1 MIVKTARNNPCIS
14 FKKFQCADPSPG
26 SNGMNGGDDDGDHD
40 DHDDRGGGLPSVLYD
55 KVCEGKVYNMYV
67 CMSVRARVR

>member
-1 MIVKTARNNPCIS
+1 
-14 FKKFQCADPSPG
+14 
-26 SNGMNGGDDDGDHD
+26 MNGGDDDGDHD

-67 CMSVRARVR
+67 CTRVGMKKSENF